1 MISDN
6 EIRVNAAKFSEIH
19 KDDSRERS
27 EMQTFYND
35 FFEIFGIKRSSVG
48 IYEESVKLLEGQ
60 TGFIDLFWPGV
71 LIVEQKSAG
80 RDLDEAIVQAN
91 KYFVKLK
98 EEEKPQYRLV
108 SDFQNFHL
116 TDLETREEWEFKLS
130 ELKENTLCF
139 DFIRGK
145 INLDTVIQSTVSIRA
160 SEMMGEIYDALKK
173 EKYKAS
179 DMEYLL
185 TRLTYCLFADDTGI
199 FESRSLESYLVNNM
213 GTNITDFGP
222 KLIQLFQ
229 VLDTKEDERQDSIDE
244 NLKKFPYIN
253 GNLFK
258 GTISIPIF
266 IPKMRELLISAS
278 RFNWSKVSPAIFGS
292 LFQSVMD
299 SKERREAGAHYTSEE
314 NILKVIRPLFLDDL
328 EDEFNKIKARK
339 DNHRKKEFERFQNKL
354 SQLKFFDP
362 ACGSGNFLI
371 IAYREIRRLE
381 LEVILELHDKQEQRL
396 NVDGL
401 SKINVNQFYGIEI
414 NEFSS
419 RIAETALWMMDHLMN
434 NELGEKYGQV
444 YARIPLIE
452 HPHIVCKDA
461 LEFDWNELLPANQ
474 CDYVFGNPPFG
485 GSNQMSDYQKEQT
498 LRITKSSGLDY
509 VSNWFIKTKDYLKK
523 VENPQIAFVS
533 TNSITQG
540 SQVKLL
546 FPQIFDNGFEISFAY
561 NSFKWNSEAKGKAK
575 VTVIIVGLSK
585 NKGLKKR
592 LFDHVDETIV
602 ETNPKEITAYLR
614 GCDVRQIIVS
624 RVKNPLNGLPVIHVG
639 SGLYDGGNFVFNELE
654 YLEFLKLEP
663 EAKKWIF
670 PYRSGEDFLHNK
682 KRYVLSLRDIKPHE
696 LNKLP
701 KTMQRVEKVKES
713 RLSNK
718 SEITQ
723 KGSETPTTFWQ
734 TNIPT
739 KPFLAIP
746 IISSE
751 KRRYVP
757 MGFMKPP
764 TITSIQLCHIEDAS
778 VELFGLLESHMHM
791 VWVRS
796 VGGKLETRLRYS
808 ANTVYNTFPVPKD
821 YSSLKPYAQ
830 KILDVRKKYPESTLA
845 DLYGK
850 IMLPDL
856 LKAHKSLD
864 RAVEKLYRDEPFES
878 DEERLEFLFEE
889 YGKMVSS
896 QTTLE

>member
-1 MISDN
+1 MLSQN
-6 EIRVNAAKFSEIH
+6 EIKVNAAKFSESH

-27 EMQTFYND
+27 EMQTFYNE
-35 FFEIFGIKRSSVG
+35 FFEIFGINRRSVSV
-48 IYEESVKLLEGQ
+48 YEEDIKLLEGN
-60 TGFIDLFWPGV
+60 TGFIDLFWTGV
-71 LIVEQKSAG
+71 LIIEQKSAG

-91 KYFVKLK
+91 KYFVSLK
-98 EEEKPQYRLV
+98 EEQKPRYRLV

-116 TDLETREEWEFKLS
+116 TDLETRDEWKFKLS
-130 ELKENTLCF
+130 ELKDNILCF

-145 INLDTVIQSTVSIRA
+145 INLDAIIQSNVSIKA

-173 EKYKAS
+173 SGYKHS
-179 DMEYLL
+179 DMEYSL

-199 FESRSLESYLVNNM
+199 FEARTLESYLVNNM
-213 GTNITDFGP
+213 GEDSTNFGP

-229 VLDTKEDERQDSIDE
+229 VLDTKEDERQENMDE
-244 NLKKFPYIN
+244 DLAKFPYIN

-258 GTISIPIF
+258 GAISVPVF
-266 IPKMRELLISAS
+266 DSKMMELLISAS
-278 RFNWSKVSPAIFGS
+278 ESDWSKVSPAIFGS
-292 LFQSVMD
+292 LLQSVMD

-314 NILKVIRPLFLDDL
+314 NILKVIKPLFLDEL
-328 EDEFNKIKARK
+328 EAEFNKIKARK

-354 SQLKFFDP
+354 SNLKFLDP

-381 LEVILELHDKQEQRL
+381 LDAILEIHDKKEQRL
-396 NVDGL
+396 DVKGL
-401 SKINVNQFYGIEI
+401 SKINVNQFYSIEV

-434 NELGEKYGQV
+434 NELGEKYGLV

-461 LEFDWNELLPANQ
+461 LEFDWNELLPATE
-474 CDYVFGNPPFG
+474 CDYVLGNPPFSG
-485 GSNQMSDYQKEQT
+485 ARQMNSYQKKQT

-509 VSNWFIKTKDYLKK
+509 VSNWFVKASDYLKT
-523 VENPQIAFVS
+523 VENSQIAFVS

-540 SQVKLL
+540 SQPKSL
-546 FPQIFDNGFEISFAY
+546 FPQLFDKGFEISFAY
-561 NSFKWNSEAKGKAK
+561 TSFKWNSESKGKAQ
-575 VTVIIVGLSK
+575 VTVIIIGLSK
-585 NKGLKKR
+585 NKGLEKR
-592 LFDHVDETIV
+592 LFNYIEDDFT
-602 ETNPKEITAYLR
+602 ETNPKEITAYL
-614 GCDVRQIIVS
+614 GGSDIQQTIVIGVNKS
-624 RVKNPLNGLPVIHVG
+624 INGLPEIHFG
-639 SGLYDGGNFVFNELE
+639 SNPVDDGHYIFNESE

-670 PYRSGEDFLHNK
+670 PYSSGADFIHNK

-701 KTMQRVEKVKES
+701 KTMQRVEKVREF
-713 RLSNK
+713 RLSTK
-718 SEITQ
+718 SKITQ
-723 KGSETPTTFWQ
+723 KKAETPAIFYH

-746 IISSE
+746 MVSSE
-751 KRRYVP
+751 KRKYVP
-757 MGFMKPP
+757 MDFMKPP
-764 TITSIQLCHIEDAS
+764 TITSIQLYHIEDAS
-778 VELFGLLESHMHM
+778 IELFGLLESHMHM

-796 VGGKLETRLRYS
+796 IGGKLETRLRYS
-808 ANTVYNTFPVPKD
+808 AKLVYNTFPVPKD
-821 YSSLKPYAQ
+821 YSSLKQYAQ
-830 KILDVRKKYPESTLA
+830 NILDIRKKYPESTLA

-889 YGKMVSS
+889 YGKMVSKQS
-896 QTTLE
+896 TLK